1 MFLNFPESGR
11 TLLARE
17 VEEFTNGLRRMKGG
31 ARSKDILDML
41 KRLRTSLSQ
50 AEALQHD
57 VECPGWPRALSV
69 LCPFI
74 AAFETP
80 LLRMLQNLCT
90 E

>member
-1 MFLNFPESGR
+1 MTICVAPLGNR
-11 TLLARE
+11 ARE

-57 VECPGWPRALSV
+57 VECPGGPCRHVFCSTVSWL
-69 LCPFI
+69 
-74 AAFETP
+74 
-80 LLRMLQNLCT
+80 
-90 E
+90 